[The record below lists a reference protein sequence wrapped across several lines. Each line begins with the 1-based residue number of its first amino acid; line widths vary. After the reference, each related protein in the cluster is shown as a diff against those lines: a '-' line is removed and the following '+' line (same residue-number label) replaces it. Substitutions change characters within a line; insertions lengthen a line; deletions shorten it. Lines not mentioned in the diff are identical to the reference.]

1 MNTFAND
8 KLSNYGDARIFRD
21 EFDNSECVQ
30 VKTLDEFFYNNGYS
44 EFPITLA
51 TELKGPTN
59 GIQMIHLQSQ
69 VSGFSVYEPWIHVEL
84 DEKPMLFDN
93 IGMSDETVYG
103 SGLSPTSID
112 NFHLIREYYQPFIE
126 ATELYLSHWE
136 QALDNIA
143 PDSIEFLRTYN
154 MDNSDDIY
162 LTWTPISDTNFKSYQ
177 IEGSLDTLFD
187 TPLIFDL
194 SDYSQ
199 LQNMRLDNQI
209 ISGLNNT
216 EQCGFGF
223 VE

>member
-1 MNTFAND
+1 MEVGHPN
-8 KLSNYGDARIFRD
+8 
-21 EFDNSECVQ
+21 
-30 VKTLDEFFYNNGYS
+30 
-44 EFPITLA
+44 
-51 TELKGPTN
+51 
-59 GIQMIHLQSQ
+59 
-69 VSGFSVYEPWIHVEL
+69 
-84 DEKPMLFDN
+84 
-93 IGMSDETVYG
+93 
-103 SGLSPTSID
+103 SID
-112 NFHLIREYYQPFIE
+112 NFVLIREYYQPFIE

-177 IEGSLDTLFD
+177 IEASLDTLFNN
-187 TPLIFDL
+187 PLIFDV

-216 EQCGFGF
+216 EQWWVRI